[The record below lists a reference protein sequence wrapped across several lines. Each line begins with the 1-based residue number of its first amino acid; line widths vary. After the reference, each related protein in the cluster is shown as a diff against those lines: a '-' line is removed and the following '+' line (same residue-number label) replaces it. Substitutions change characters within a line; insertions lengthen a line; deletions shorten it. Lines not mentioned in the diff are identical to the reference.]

1 MPEFYIGLM
10 SGTSL
15 DGVDGVL
22 ADFAAATPLVISH
35 AGAPLPAGLRAE
47 LLALNTAGSD
57 ELHRAALAGNAL
69 MRVYA
74 QVVNALLADAKVAA
88 ADIVAVGAHGQT
100 VRHRPQQFDGI
111 GYTLQLCQPAL
122 LAELVGIDV

>member
-1 MPEFYIGLM
+1 MPDLYIGLM

-22 ADFAAATPLVISH
+22 ADFSTATPLVISH
-35 AGAPLPAGLRAE
+35 AAVPFDDALKAE
-47 LLALNTAGSD
+47 LLALNTPGAN

-74 QVVNALLADAKVAA
+74 QVVRELLLQS
-88 ADIVAVGAHGQT
+88 GAGAEGH
-100 VRHRPQQFDGI
+100 HRAGDKFRFIFHERAPG
-111 GYTLQLCQPAL
+111 GWTRA
-122 LAELVGIDV
+122 

>member
-1 MPEFYIGLM
+1 MPDFFIGLM

-22 ADFAAATPLVISH
+22 ADFSPTVPLVVAH
-35 AGAPLPAGLRAE
+35 ASAPFPAELRAE
-47 LLALNTAGSD
+47 LLALNTPGHG

-74 QVVNALLADAKVAA
+74 LVVQELATPSSCA
-88 ADIVAVGAHGQT
+88 G
-100 VRHRPQQFDGI
+100 RP
-111 GYTLQLCQPAL
+111 CWPS
-122 LAELVGIDV
+122 